1 MNFEYKIPDK
11 LQIWCSG
18 EAKYMYY
25 SIARSNFSLWNFKS
39 AAGVYATLFKKA
51 TLGIIGSI
59 RPMSTSVQHTKFE
72 YLTTATLR
80 GEYAFTSRLSFL
92 VDVDKFLWKHI
103 NVENVKETD
112 SFYYHKDEQWRGRW
126 VSFTLVYSFG
136 RLSDRVRKSGRGIK
150 NEDRVKE
157 L

>member
-1 MNFEYKIPDK
+1 MRAMGKSRNTKTEKSPCFSNLSSAETTLDFTQGCFRHIFSINDLPILPAKKQK
-11 LQIWCSG
+11 L
-18 EAKYMYY
+18 A
-25 SIARSNFSLWNFKS
+25 
-39 AAGVYATLFKKA
+39 
-51 TLGIIGSI
+51 
-59 RPMSTSVQHTKFE
+59 
-72 YLTTATLR
+72 
-80 GEYAFTSRLSFL
+80 
-92 VDVDKFLWKHI
+92 VDKFLWKHI

-126 VSFTLVYSFG
+126 VSFTLVYNFG